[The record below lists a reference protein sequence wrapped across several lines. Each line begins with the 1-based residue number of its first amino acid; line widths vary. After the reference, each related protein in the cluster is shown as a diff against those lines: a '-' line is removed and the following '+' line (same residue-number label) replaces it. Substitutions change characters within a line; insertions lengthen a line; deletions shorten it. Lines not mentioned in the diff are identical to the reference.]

1 MITVIAK
8 LKAKAGSEA
17 QLEEAFRSNIK
28 NVRTETGTLEYILHR
43 SAKDPTTFVFYEVY
57 KDQEAFDHHGKTP
70 YMKELGGKIGNL
82 LDGRPEIQVLTEV
95 ERK

>member
-17 QLEEAFRSNIK
+17 QLEEAFRSNMK
-28 NVRTETGTLEYILHR
+28 NVRTEGDTLEYILHR

-70 YMKELGGKIGNL
+70 YMKELGGKIGGL
-82 LDGRPEIQVLTEV
+82 LDGRPEIQILTEV